1 MKRLP
6 SQFAV
11 SSSLLCQPFPN
22 YNRAP
27 GASLA
32 RQSTAPVAT
41 PAAAPAAASTEA
53 PAGDQPRPPADAP
66 SRGLSP
72 LPPSLESSDVG
83 TVTVGYVP

>member
-11 SSSLLCQPFPN
+11 SSSLLCQPFP
-22 YNRAP
+22 YYKRARRLTRAP
-27 GASLA
+27 EHRSRRDPSRGPS
-32 RQSTAPVAT
+32 
-41 PAAAPAAASTEA
+41 
-53 PAGDQPRPPADAP
+53 ADAP